1 MGKIFKKSGAVAAGI
16 DISSE
21 RSDVNTLIPFLEK
34 LNSLELFV
42 LKNIICDAAGYES
55 EENYLYL
62 RSHNMTSY
70 IKPVNYEQ
78 SKKRNFRTKYGRP
91 ENMEHHELGDIF
103 VCRAG
108 RILWRI
114 GTKHDKT
121 KTGFVSEKAL
131 YRCELYKSKRK
142 QDAVYIA

>member
-1 MGKIFKKSGAVAAGI
+1 MLTNIQAAVKGEYIVGI
-16 DISSE
+16 DVSSE

-42 LKNIICDAAGYES
+42 LKNIICDAGYES

-78 SKKRNFRTKYGRP
+78 SKKRNYRTKYG
-91 ENMEHHELGDIF
+91 
-103 VCRAG
+103 
-108 RILWRI
+108 
-114 GTKHDKT
+114 
-121 KTGFVSEKAL
+121 
-131 YRCELYKSKRK
+131 
-142 QDAVYIA
+142 